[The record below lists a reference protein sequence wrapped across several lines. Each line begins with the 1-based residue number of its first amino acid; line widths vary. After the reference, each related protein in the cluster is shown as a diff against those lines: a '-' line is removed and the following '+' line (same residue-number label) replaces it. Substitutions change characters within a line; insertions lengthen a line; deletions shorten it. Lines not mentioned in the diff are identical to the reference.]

1 MYPNGQTTLFKPLGL
16 GGTSFLVSI
25 CIICMETNQTFLFPK
40 VSGMDAETFLRGSVL
55 DLRTQAEGRQAN
67 DDAN

>member
-1 MYPNGQTTLFKPLGL
+1 
-16 GGTSFLVSI
+16 
-25 CIICMETNQTFLFPK
+25 METNQTFLFPK